1 MRTLS
6 ASCERNNAAFA
17 LMPPPTT
24 VVRFAPRARWLVG
37 RLRSNSAGL
46 VALSDMKTPSRRRA
60 SVTKGEVEFVRTVS
74 SRFGPAQQRSVGRA
88 PGTSDTRRVDT
99 NGRSEKPNIV
109 MIMAD
114 DVATWNLSAYHRG
127 VQNDLHCR
135 PRPGADVLSSTAR
148 GISVSDKTDHPEH
161 VATLDQVLAKSR
173 GGADTACAG

>member
-24 VVRFAPRARWLVG
+24 VVWFAPRARWLVG

-88 PGTSDTRRVDT
+88 PGASDTRRVDT
-99 NGRSEKPNIV
+99 NAS
-109 MIMAD
+109 
-114 DVATWNLSAYHRG
+114 TWNLSAYHRG

-173 GGADTACAG
+173 GGADSACAG